1 LIVLSLGRLRTE
13 VSSEE
18 IASGI
23 SLRSRPVKISA
34 KFATWRVVCWYVTA
48 AREKGYFTYSQVL
61 LGRKNLTKKPTGA
74 NTQSVTQNTNF
85 FDVCGS
91 KRGNMR
97 LEILS
102 SVELEALSFEGKD
115 LIGRSH
121 SIRK

>member
-1 LIVLSLGRLRTE
+1 L
-13 VSSEE
+13 
-18 IASGI
+18 
-23 SLRSRPVKISA
+23 
-34 KFATWRVVCWYVTA
+34 
-48 AREKGYFTYSQVL
+48 TYSQVL
-61 LGRKNLTKKPTGA
+61 LGRKNLTKKLTGA

-102 SVELEALSFEGKD
+102 SVELEALSLEGKD

-121 SIRK
+121 SIVNREKRNSLRIKQQRW

>member
-1 LIVLSLGRLRTE
+1 L
-13 VSSEE
+13 
-18 IASGI
+18 
-23 SLRSRPVKISA
+23 
-34 KFATWRVVCWYVTA
+34 
-48 AREKGYFTYSQVL
+48 TYSQVL
-61 LGRKNLTKKPTGA
+61 LGRKNLTKKLTGT

-102 SVELEALSFEGKD
+102 SVELEALSLEGKD

-121 SIRK
+121 SIVNREKRNSLRIKQQRW